1 MSYFKTLILL
11 YSFDVL
17 YSNNS
22 NTVCSTFSFAIGKD
36 TNRPNED
43 TNGVWQNSNSSPD
56 PDQQLC
62 HSESINNTVC
72 WGCVMCM
79 WPVSWNEAGVSWKPY
94 LSILNCSTC
103 VCRQRLRILA
113 VLCFPNTLQWV
124 YFLTHTHSLSLPI
137 ILFSAFLIHTSE
149 CTFLHTLTL
158 CLFLPFSF
166 LLSLYTPVSVLS
178 YRHSLSVSSSHS
190 LLSSLFF
197 FLLSISFY
205 ISLSLFISPSFSFL
219 ISLSF
224 FLLSFLSFLFFS
236 FVFILSF
243 CL

>member
-62 HSESINNTVC
+62 HSESINNTVW

-149 CTFLHTLTL
+149 CTFLQTLTL
-158 CLFLPFSF
+158 CLFLP
-166 LLSLYTPVSVLS
+166 
-178 YRHSLSVSSSHS
+178 
-190 LLSSLFF
+190 LSSFISLFLSALYFFLYFSIFIYFPF
-197 FLLSISFY
+197 FLLFD
-205 ISLSLFISPSFSFL
+205 FSFVFS
-219 ISLSF
+219 SLASF
-224 FLLSFLSFLFFS
+224 FLIFF
-236 FVFILSF
+236 VRFILSF